1 MMTKACMIGLVQL
14 VQESQLIKVMET
26 LSGIGVEKK
35 VGDFL
40 PVDFQNIMLLVKL
53 TKYGI

>member
-26 LSGIGVEKK
+26 LSGIGVKKK

-40 PVDFQNIMLLVKL
+40 PLDFQNIMLFVKL
-53 TKYGI
+53 TKCGI

>member
-26 LSGIGVEKK
+26 LSGIGVKKK

-40 PVDFQNIMLLVKL
+40 QMDFQKFMLFVKL
-53 TKYGI
+53 TKCGM